1 MCSNYTYFRFRENEK
16 TRMEITSS
24 KILINMNNKRKY
36 RGKYEM
42 KIVSI
47 VGKKNTGKTSLT
59 VKVIEELTRR
69 GYNVASIKHSHHSI
83 EMDKENTDT
92 WKHKQAGANLV
103 VGVGSTTF
111 FNSRQE
117 MDLNR
122 ILFLIK
128 HMDEFDYVIIEGY
141 KSYNYPKIITS
152 PELRDEYT
160 IKEVDSFAI
169 DQKGVEELADLI
181 EERGH
186 DIVDTLFANNCG
198 FNNGE
203 AIAAEIRK
211 GNLGID
217 EIDDVHS
224 YLSIDDKVVGLNRF
238 VSDYLKQIVLG
249 VINTLNLDDYNVE
262 DVKKIELIIPDE
274 CEIEKNELM
283 AGILIND
290 KPLEINLFTEDIIAN
305 SIRAMVNSLDTE
317 DDVKTIDIEI
327 SDISSEDLENAEIT
341 LKTNNH
347 PVEINEFT
355 RGILKETIFAV
366 INTLKI
372 DDEITNIKI
381 KLEE

>member
-1 MCSNYTYFRFRENEK
+1 
-16 TRMEITSS
+16 
-24 KILINMNNKRKY
+24 
-36 RGKYEM
+36 M

-59 VKVIEELTRR
+59 VKVIEELTKR

-111 FNSRQE
+111 FNARQE

-128 HMDEFDYVIIEGY
+128 HMAEFDFVVIEGY

-152 PELRDEYT
+152 PNVRDEYT
-160 IKEVDSFAI
+160 IKEVDSFTI
-169 DQKGVEELADLI
+169 DEKGVSELADLI

-211 GNLGID
+211 GNMTVD
-217 EIDDVHS
+217 ELDATYS
-224 YLSIDDKVVGLNRF
+224 YLSIDGHVVGLNHF
-238 VSDYLKQIVLG
+238 VSDYLKQSVIG
-249 VINTLNLDDYNVE
+249 VINTLNLKDYDVE
-262 DVKKIELIIPDE
+262 DIGKIELIIPNEKTPKNPIEAE
-274 CEIEKNELM
+274 CT
-283 AGILIND
+283 ILIND
-290 KPLEINLFTEDIIAN
+290 KNLEINEFARSIVSN
-305 SIRAMVNSLDTE
+305 SIRGMIKSIKTE
-317 DDVKTIDIEI
+317 GNIESIDIEI
-327 SDISSEDLENAEIT
+327 SDISDDLTGAGIT
-341 LKTNNH
+341 VKTNGHN
-347 PVEINEFT
+347 VELNAFT
-355 RGILKETIFAV
+355 QGIVKETVYATVTSLRIDEE
-366 INTLKI
+366 ISKI
-372 DDEITNIKI
+372 TVRVNNNA
-381 KLEE
+381 

>member
-1 MCSNYTYFRFRENEK
+1 
-16 TRMEITSS
+16 
-24 KILINMNNKRKY
+24 
-36 RGKYEM
+36 M

-59 VKVIEELTRR
+59 VKVIEELTKR

-111 FNSRQE
+111 FNARQE

-128 HMDEFDYVIIEGY
+128 HIAEFDYVIIEGY

-152 PELRDEYT
+152 PDVKDEYT
-160 IKEVDSFAI
+160 IKEVDSFSI

-203 AIAAEIRK
+203 AIAAEIRN
-211 GNLGID
+211 GNLST
-217 EIDDVHS
+217 DDLDNVQS
-224 YLSIDDKVVGLNRF
+224 YLSIDGKVVGLNRF
-238 VSDYLKQIVLG
+238 VSDYIKQNVLG
-249 VINTLNLDDYNVE
+249 VISTLNLDDYGVDDISN
-262 DVKKIELIIPDE
+262 IELIIPNTQKVAPEDKK
-274 CEIEKNELM
+274 II
-283 AGILIND
+283 ILIND
-290 KPLEINLFTEDIIAN
+290 RKLTINQFTNNIVAN
-305 SIRAMVNSLDTE
+305 SISAMVKSLKTE

-327 SDISSEDLENAEIT
+327 SNICDENLTDADIS
-341 LKTNNH
+341 LKTNGNS
-347 PVEINEFT
+347 VTINKFT
-355 RGILKETIFAV
+355 RGILKETIFAA
-366 INTLKI
+366 INSLKT
-372 DDEITNIKI
+372 DGEISNIKI
-381 KLEE
+381 RVDE

>member
-1 MCSNYTYFRFRENEK
+1 
-16 TRMEITSS
+16 
-24 KILINMNNKRKY
+24 
-36 RGKYEM
+36 M

-69 GYNVASIKHSHHSI
+69 GYNVASVKHSHHSI

-111 FNSRQE
+111 FNARQE

-128 HMDEFDYVIIEGY
+128 HFDEYDFVIIEGY

-152 PELRDEYT
+152 PDVRDEYT
-160 IKEVDSFAI
+160 IKEVDSFTI
-169 DQKGVEELADLI
+169 DDDGVKELADLI

-211 GNLGID
+211 GNLGVGDLD
-217 EIDDVHS
+217 ETLS
-224 YLSIDDKVVGLNRF
+224 YLSIDGHVVGLNHF
-238 VSDYLKQIVLG
+238 VSDYLKQSVMG
-249 VINTLNLDDYNVE
+249 VINTLNLKDYDVE
-262 DVKKIELIIPDE
+262 DIGKIELVIPSENVSQNPIEAE
-274 CEIEKNELM
+274 CTIK
-283 AGILIND
+283 IND
-290 KPLEINLFTEDIIAN
+290 KPLEINEFTRTIVSNSIKGMINSIKTEDN
-305 SIRAMVNSLDTE
+305 VR
-317 DDVKTIDIEI
+317 TIDIEI
-327 SDISSEDLENAEIT
+327 SNITDDLTGADIS
-341 LKTNNH
+341 LKTNGH
-347 PVEINEFT
+347 DVELNAFT
-355 RGILKETIFAV
+355 QGILKETIYATV
-366 INTLKI
+366 SSLRIDEEISKI
-372 DDEITNIKI
+372 TVRV
-381 KLEE
+381 EE

>member
-1 MCSNYTYFRFRENEK
+1 
-16 TRMEITSS
+16 
-24 KILINMNNKRKY
+24 
-36 RGKYEM
+36 M

-59 VKVIEELTRR
+59 VKVIEELKKR

-111 FNSRQE
+111 FNVRQE

-122 ILFLIK
+122 ILFLLK
-128 HMDEFDYVIIEGY
+128 HMDEFDYVIVEGY

-152 PELRDEYT
+152 PDVRDEYT

-203 AIAAEIRK
+203 AIAAEIRN
-211 GNLGID
+211 GNLGVD
-217 EIDDVHS
+217 ELDNVHS
-224 YLSIDDKVVGLNRF
+224 YLSIDGKVVGLNRF
-238 VSDYLKQIVLG
+238 VSDYLKQNVLG
-249 VINTLNLDDYNVE
+249 IINTLNLDDYGVE
-262 DVKKIELIIPDE
+262 DISKIELIIPNSENLSQEDKKAW
-274 CEIEKNELM
+274 IS
-283 AGILIND
+283 IND
-290 KPLEINLFTEDIIAN
+290 EKLEINRFTNNIIAN
-305 SIRAMVNSLDTE
+305 SITAMVKSLKTE
-317 DDVKTIDIEI
+317 DGVKIIDIEI
-327 SDISSEDLENAEIT
+327 SNIRDESMIDAEIE
-341 LKTNNH
+341 LKTNGND
-347 PVEINEFT
+347 VAINKFSK
-355 RGILKETIFAV
+355 GILKETIFAI
-366 INTLKI
+366 INTLKVNG
-372 DDEITNIKI
+372 EINNIKI
-381 KLEE
+381 KVEE